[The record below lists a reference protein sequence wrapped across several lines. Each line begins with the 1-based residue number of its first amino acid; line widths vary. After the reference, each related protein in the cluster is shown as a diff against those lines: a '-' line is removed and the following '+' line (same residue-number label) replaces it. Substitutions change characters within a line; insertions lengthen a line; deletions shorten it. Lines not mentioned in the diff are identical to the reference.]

1 MDDTIKTFLNTD
13 KLKTSA
19 LTVKLVKEFGHNTY
33 IVADKSMVAVLDIND
48 APSHSKHLLQGFW
61 FKLIKCTVGE
71 GETIKI
77 NKVFKPIK
85 TKLTQEIDDLD
96 IKVEEFEK
104 TFKTTASTKR
114 YHTFE
119 SLFELPNYSKIA
131 KLTIKVIS
139 RSRVIPTNKG
149 NYQICT
155 IKDSDGNTSSL
166 NLYSKQLNTLEPFKI
181 YTLYGLRKGEVTKND
196 MTQMRLHT
204 TSFTKIDNG
213 DIEDLVNFEQVSNG
227 EGSITGTLIGIGEIT
242 PYQSCKIHFKKL
254 DDELQCPSCVSSLKN
269 EDILNDFKAEFY
281 IETQGCSA
289 EEQDIKDITIF
300 KRVLNHLLDPNKE
313 AIEEQLNE
321 LEGKTAMIDYNKDDA
336 ERLIAVSIKL
346 MK

>member
-1 MDDTIKTFLNTD
+1 MGETIKSFLNTET
-13 KLKTSA
+13 LKTSS
-19 LTVKLVKEFGHNTY
+19 LTVKLVKELSLNTY

-48 APSHSKHLLQGFW
+48 APSQSKHLLQGFW

-71 GETIKI
+71 GKTIKI

-85 TKLTQEIDDLD
+85 TILTQEIDDLD
-96 IKVEEFEK
+96 IKVKELEK
-104 TFKTTASTKR
+104 AFKTIANTKK
-114 YHTFE
+114 YQGFE
-119 SLFELPNYSKIA
+119 SLSKLPNHSKIA

-139 RSRVIPTNKG
+139 KSRVIPTNKG

-181 YTLYGLRKGEVTKND
+181 YSIYGLRKGEVTKND
-196 MTQMRLHT
+196 ETKMRLHT
-204 TSFTKIDNG
+204 TGFTKIENG

-227 EGSITGTLIGIGEIT
+227 EGSITGKLIGFGEIT
-242 PYQSCKIHFKKL
+242 LYQSCKVHFKKL
-254 DDELQCPSCVSSLKN
+254 DDELQCPSCDSNLKN
-269 EDILNDFKAEFY
+269 EDTLNDFKAELY
-281 IETQGCSA
+281 IETQGCHD

-300 KRVLNHLLDPNKE
+300 KRALNHLLDQNQKD
-313 AIEEQLNE
+313 IEEQLNKM
-321 LEGKTAMIDYNKDDA
+321 EGKTAMIDYNKDDSD
-336 ERLIAVSIKL
+336 RLIAVSIKL